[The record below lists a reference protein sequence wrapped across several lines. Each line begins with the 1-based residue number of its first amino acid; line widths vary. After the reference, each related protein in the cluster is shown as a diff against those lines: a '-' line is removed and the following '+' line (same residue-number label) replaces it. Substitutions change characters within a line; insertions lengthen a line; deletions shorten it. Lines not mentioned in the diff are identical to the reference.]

1 MQPSFVAGAGG
12 LLGKAVCAHLG
23 AAAYPA
29 RVRWGTPD
37 ANADLQESARRLV
50 EQWPGVRCWQVLWC
64 AGAGVHGTSQEQF
77 DVEIET
83 FARFLR
89 MLPREFPG
97 QISLFLASSAGG
109 IYSGVDPPF
118 TERDQPNPI
127 SLYGRTKLAT
137 EELAVEFAVRN
148 GQPTVIGRIANLYGP
163 GQNLSKPQG
172 LISQL
177 CWAQLL
183 ARPTSI
189 WVSPD
194 TIRSYLYVSDCAEM
208 IAGSLALART
218 STRPATVKI
227 LTSPRGVTIAAI
239 LGECRRVFG
248 RPVKVVLGTSP
259 LAKFQSSNLSLRSVT
274 WPELDTLARTT
285 LPAGIAATYQD
296 LLSAHQLPA
305 AH

>member
-1 MQPSFVAGAGG
+1 MQPSLVAGAGG

-23 AAAYPA
+23 AAAHPA
-29 RVRWGTPD
+29 QVRWGTPETD
-37 ANADLQESARRLV
+37 ADLRDAARRLV
-50 EQWPGVRCWQVLWC
+50 AQWPGVRSWQVLWC

-83 FARFLR
+83 FARFLG
-89 MLPREFPG
+89 MLPRELPG

-118 TERDQPNPI
+118 TERHQPNPI
-127 SLYGRTKLAT
+127 SPYGRTKLAT
-137 EELAVEFAVRN
+137 EELASEFAARN

-163 GQNLSKPQG
+163 GQNLAKPQG

-177 CWAQLL
+177 CWAQVL

-189 WVSPD
+189 YVSPD

-208 IAGSLALART
+208 IVGALALART
-218 STRPATVKI
+218 GTRTATTKI
-227 LTSPRGVTIAAI
+227 FTSPRGVTIGAI

-259 LAKFQSSNLSLRSVT
+259 LARFQPTNLSLRSVT
-274 WPELDTLARTT
+274 WPELDGLARTP
-285 LPAGIAATYQD
+285 LPAGIAATYRD
-296 LLSAHQLPA
+296 LLLAHQSA
-305 AH
+305 AGR